1 MILID
6 YDILVYRCGFAAQK
20 GTQKEG
26 NLVAEPLKETLESVE
41 HTVNAIVSACK
52 GPGSYFGYLTGG
64 GNFRDRIATIR
75 PYKGNRIGLE
85 KPVWYSEIRSFLVEQ
100 MNGEIIDGMEADD
113 KLAIEF
119 YKNPA
124 NSVICTID
132 KDFNQLPGV
141 TIYNW
146 VKKEIYTVPSQVAH
160 RNYWL
165 QVLTG
170 DTTDNIVGIP
180 GIGTKKAEKLLPRN
194 GDKTLFYDI
203 CLSEYKNHYKED
215 GLTNFIENCKLLY
228 LLRKEDDSWEK
239 YVRKFNQ
246 HPSTD
251 LDLNGKLPKTAKTEE
266 SSSLTKGLNSPTL
279 SQNKCTPTTQT
290 SS

>member
-1 MILID
+1 MIVTEEVKRLTRILID

-26 NLVAEPLKETLESVE
+26 NLVAEPLNRTLEAVE
-41 HTVNAIVSACK
+41 HTVKAIVSSCNA
-52 GPGSYFGYLTGG
+52 PGSYFGYLTGG
-64 GNFRDRIATIR
+64 GNYRDRIATIR
-75 PYKGNRIGLE
+75 PYKGNRKGLE
-85 KPVWYSEIRSFLVEQ
+85 KPVWYDEIRAFLVER

-119 YKNPA
+119 YKSPA

-132 KDFNQLPGV
+132 KDFHQLPGV
-141 TIYNW
+141 KIYNW
-146 VKKEIYTVPSQVAH
+146 VKKEIYTVPSQQAH

-180 GIGTKKAEKLLPRN
+180 GIGPRKAEKLLPA
-194 GDKTLFYDI
+194 GEDKGQFYDI
-203 CLSEYKNHYKED
+203 CLAEYKKYYKDD
-215 GLTNFIENCKLLY
+215 GLKNFIENCKLLY

-239 YVRKFNQ
+239 YVGRKYNQ
-246 HPSTD
+246 NPNIA
-251 LDLNGKLPKTAKTEE
+251 LDLNEGLPKTAKIEE
-266 SSSLTKGLNSPTL
+266 SSLLTKDSNLPM
-279 SQNKCTPTTQT
+279 
-290 SS
+290 